1 MKRNVNVFLA
11 VVLVAMLCGGL
22 IWLRTAKD
30 EKLGWNIHDTYGEA
44 PAYANNGAAYTNATF
59 AGPSNDGGVMTL
71 SPSRAMRHSAASSYA
86 GAYAM
91 TYGVSLS
98 SSPNS
103 LIASSPISSP
113 SLQGGAGG
121 RLGGGLYT
129 TSSKTFNSYGGGNGG
144 AMSYSQSPIANR
156 RSNSGSSNPSLQG
169 GAGVGS
175 ISPIAYSTAR
185 RGEMNVAAGENLAMM
200 AAENPVMAMTNAA
213 SAGMDNGFYGGYTAM
228 DYSGSANHGQYTG
241 MFGGG
246 SRMGVRGRQN
256 ANPWDSWLSWLYEN
270 EGQDSEGNDKWGTG
284 TEDANGNWTYTYT
297 REQLEAAYNVWKETY
312 GQSWGP
318 NPPSF
323 EVWWEWM
330 LAGGYDGYMYGGNT
344 YRWVPVGDILPLLLI
359 ALLYIVAMYLRTKFR
374 TQVND

>member
-11 VVLVAMLCGGL
+11 VVLVAMLSGGL

-86 GAYAM
+86 GAYAIS
-91 TYGVSLS
+91 YGVNSMPLTSNLS
-98 SSPNS
+98 PLTS
-103 LIASSPISSP
+103 
-113 SLQGGAGG
+113 GGAGG
-121 RLGGGLYT
+121 GQGLYT

-144 AMSYSQSPIANR
+144 AMSYSQSPIANH

-185 RGEMNVAAGENLAMM
+185 RSEMTAMGENLAMM

-228 DYSGSANHGQYTG
+228 DYSGSANYGQYTG

-256 ANPWDSWLSWLYEN
+256 SGMTDSWLDWLYRY
-270 EGQDSEGNDKWGTG
+270 GFVFG
-284 TEDANGNWTYTYT
+284 TESGSNETGWTYTFT
-297 REQLEAAYNVWKETY
+297 QDQLWNAYCEYINNYWDTMWGSDVTKPDFAEWLAWLQNGGDTGY
-312 GQSWGP
+312 GYKGNW
-318 NPPSF
+318 
-323 EVWWEWM
+323 
-330 LAGGYDGYMYGGNT
+330 YMMA
-344 YRWVPVGDILPLLLI
+344 PVGDILPLLLL
-359 ALLYIVAMYLRTKFR
+359 ALLYVLFMVIKSKSLLKTERGE
-374 TQVND
+374 

>member
-44 PAYANNGAAYTNATF
+44 NAYANNGAAYTNATF

-86 GAYAM
+86 GAYAIS
-91 TYGVSLS
+91 YGVNSMPLTSNLS
-98 SSPNS
+98 PLTS
-103 LIASSPISSP
+103 AP
-113 SLQGGAGG
+113 SGA
-121 RLGGGLYT
+121 GLYT

-144 AMSYSQSPIANR
+144 AMSYSQSPIANHR
-156 RSNSGSSNPSLQG
+156 FNSGSSNPSLQG

-185 RGEMNVAAGENLAMM
+185 RSEMTAMGENLAQM

-213 SAGMDNGFYGGYTAM
+213 SAGMSNGFYGGYTAM
-228 DYSGSANHGQYTG
+228 DYSGSANYGQYTG

-246 SRMGVRGRQN
+246 NRMGVRGRQN
-256 ANPWDSWLSWLYEN
+256 AQGFDDLWWVWFDTWAISNGSAYRDEN
-270 EGQDSEGNDKWGTG
+270 GDFYFDDGSLRNVY
-284 TEDANGNWTYTYT
+284 DAFIAGYWNSGMG
-297 REQLEAAYNVWKETY
+297 EAPSFDDWKEWY
-312 GQSWGP
+312 LAAIGSGEGFYEYNGRHYYWG
-318 NPPSF
+318 S
-323 EVWWEWM
+323 
-330 LAGGYDGYMYGGNT
+330 LT
-344 YRWVPVGDILPLLLI
+344 PVGDILPLLLI
-359 ALLYIVAMYLRTKFR
+359 ALLYIVAMYLRTKCR

>member
-11 VVLVAMLCGGL
+11 VVLVAMLCGGI

-44 PAYANNGAAYTNATF
+44 PAYANSGAAYTNATF
-59 AGPSNDGGVMTL
+59 VGPSAGEGGVM
-71 SPSRAMRHSAASSYA
+71 PSSSSSALHTRTPYSHA
-86 GAYAM
+86 GAYAIS
-91 TYGVSLS
+91 YGVTPA

-103 LIASSPISSP
+103 LIASSP
-113 SLQGGAGG
+113 LTYGGAGG
-121 RLGGGLYT
+121 GQGLYT
-129 TSSKTFNSYGGGNGG
+129 TSSKTFNSYGGGGNGG
-144 AMSYSQSPIANR
+144 AAMGGAISNG
-156 RSNSGSSNPSLQG
+156 RSNSGTSNPSLQG

-175 ISPIAYSTAR
+175 ISPISYTSSR
-185 RGEMNVAAGENLAMM
+185 RQAMPSSGDNPAMM
-200 AAENPVMAMTNAA
+200 AAENPVVAMTNAA
-213 SAGMDNGFYGGYTAM
+213 NAGMSNGFYGGYTAM
-228 DYSGSANHGQYTG
+228 DYSGSANYGQYTG

-246 SRMGVRGRQN
+246 GRMGVRGRQN

-270 EGQDSEGNDKWGTG
+270 ENGAWGTATG
-284 TEDANGNWTYTYT
+284 SDETGWIYTYT

-330 LAGGYDGYMYGGNT
+330 LAGGYDGYMYGNNT